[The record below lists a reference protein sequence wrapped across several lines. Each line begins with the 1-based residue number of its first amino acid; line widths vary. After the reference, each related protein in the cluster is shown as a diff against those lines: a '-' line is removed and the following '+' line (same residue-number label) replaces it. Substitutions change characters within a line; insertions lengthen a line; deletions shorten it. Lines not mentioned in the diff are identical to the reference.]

1 MPERALQR
9 AALAVA
15 MLTSFVTP
23 FMGSA
28 VNIALPGIGA
38 ELGMDAVMLTWIA
51 SAYILAAVVFLLPF
65 GRLADIHGRKKVF
78 SIGILFFLLGSLA
91 AALSRSGGMLIAAR
105 VIQGLGGG
113 LVFGTATAILIS
125 VYPPERRG
133 RVIGWNIA
141 SVYIGL
147 SLGPPAGGWMVGHF
161 GWRSI
166 FWLNSLL
173 CAVSLGLTL
182 RYLRREWKEAAGEKF
197 DAPGAAAYAL
207 GIVALMYGLS
217 SLPARRGYA
226 ALAAAAAALFLFIR
240 REGRTRFPLLEVRLL
255 RGNRVFAFSNLAAL
269 ISYSATFAVG
279 FLLSLYLQYVKGF
292 SPQQA
297 GLVMISQPVMQALFS
312 PVAGRLSDRI
322 EPRLI
327 ASAGMA
333 LTAAGLALLFFL
345 GPTTGV
351 AYISLSLVVL
361 GIGFGLFSSPNT
373 NAIMGSVE
381 RRHYSVASA
390 TLATMRMLGQMFSM
404 GMTALV
410 IALFVGHRPI
420 GAENQGGFLGGVHLL
435 LGGFSLLSL
444 AGIFASLARGRV
456 HKGVGAAD

>member
-1 MPERALQR
+1 MNSGRALQR

-15 MLTSFVTP
+15 MLTSFITP

-51 SAYILAAVVFLLPF
+51 SSYILAAVVFLLPF
-65 GRLADIHGRKKVF
+65 GRLADIYGRKKIF
-78 SIGILFFLLGSLA
+78 SLGILFFLLGSLA
-91 AALSRSGGMLIAAR
+91 AALSRSGAMLLAAR

-125 VYPPERRG
+125 VYPPEKRG
-133 RVIGWNIA
+133 HVIGWNIA
-141 SVYIGL
+141 AVYIGL
-147 SLGPPAGGWMVGHF
+147 SLGPPAGGWMVGQF

-166 FWLNSLL
+166 FWLNSIL
-173 CAVSLGLTL
+173 CAVVLWLTL

-217 SLPARRGYA
+217 TLPASRGYA
-226 ALAAAAAALFLFIR
+226 ALAAAAAALGLFIHW
-240 REGRTRFPLLEVRLL
+240 EGRTSTPLLEVRLL

-279 FLLSLYLQYVKGF
+279 FLLSLYLQYIKGLT
-292 SPQQA
+292 PQQA

-345 GPTTGV
+345 ERTTGV

-373 NAIMGSVE
+373 NAIMGAVE
-381 RRHYSVASA
+381 RRQFSVASA

-410 IALFVGHRPI
+410 IALFVGHRQI
-420 GAENQGGFLGGVHLL
+420 GAENQGGFLDGMHLL
-435 LGGFSLLSL
+435 LGGFALLSL
-444 AGIFASLARGRV
+444 AGIFASLARGKV
-456 HKGVGAAD
+456 HR

>member
-15 MLTSFVTP
+15 MLTSFITP

-51 SAYILAAVVFLLPF
+51 SSYILAAVVFLLPF
-65 GRLADIHGRKKVF
+65 GRLADIYGRKKIF
-78 SIGILFFLLGSLA
+78 SLGILFFLLGSLA
-91 AALSRSGGMLIAAR
+91 AALSRSGAMLLAAR

-125 VYPPERRG
+125 VYPPEKRG
-133 RVIGWNIA
+133 HVIGWNIA
-141 SVYIGL
+141 AVYIGL
-147 SLGPPAGGWMVGHF
+147 SLGPPAGGWMVGQF

-166 FWLNSLL
+166 FWLNSIL
-173 CAVSLGLTL
+173 CAVVLWLTL

-217 SLPARRGYA
+217 TLPASRGYA
-226 ALAAAAAALFLFIR
+226 ALAAAAAALGLFIHW
-240 REGRTRFPLLEVRLL
+240 EGRTSTPLLEVRLL

-279 FLLSLYLQYVKGF
+279 FLLSLYLQYIKGLT
-292 SPQQA
+292 PQQA

-345 GPTTGV
+345 ERTTGV

-373 NAIMGSVE
+373 NAIMGAVE
-381 RRHYSVASA
+381 RRQFSVASA

-410 IALFVGHRPI
+410 IALFVGHRQI
-420 GAENQGGFLGGVHLL
+420 GAENQGGFLDGMHLL
-435 LGGFSLLSL
+435 LGGFALLSL
-444 AGIFASLARGRV
+444 AGIFASLARGKV
-456 HKGVGAAD
+456 HR

>member
-1 MPERALQR
+1 MNSGRALQR

-51 SAYILAAVVFLLPF
+51 SSYILAAVVFLLPF
-65 GRLADIHGRKKVF
+65 GRLADIYGRKKIF
-78 SIGILFFLLGSLA
+78 SLGILFFLLGSLA
-91 AALSRSGGMLIAAR
+91 AALSRSGAMLLAAR

-125 VYPPERRG
+125 VYPPEKRG
-133 RVIGWNIA
+133 HVIGWNIA
-141 SVYIGL
+141 AVYIGL
-147 SLGPPAGGWMVGHF
+147 SLGPPAGGWMVGQF

-166 FWLNSLL
+166 FWLNSIL
-173 CAVSLGLTL
+173 CVVVLWLTL

-217 SLPARRGYA
+217 TLPASRGYA
-226 ALAAAAAALFLFIR
+226 ALAAAAAALGLFIHW
-240 REGRTRFPLLEVRLL
+240 EGRTSTPLLEVRLL

-279 FLLSLYLQYVKGF
+279 FLLSLYLQYIKGLT
-292 SPQQA
+292 PQQA

-345 GPTTGV
+345 ERTTGV

-373 NAIMGSVE
+373 NAIMGAVE
-381 RRHYSVASA
+381 RRQFSVASA

-410 IALFVGHRPI
+410 IALFVGHRQI
-420 GAENQGGFLGGVHLL
+420 GAENQGGFLDGMHLL
-435 LGGFSLLSL
+435 LGGFALLSL
-444 AGIFASLARGRV
+444 AGIFASLARGKV
-456 HKGVGAAD
+456 HR

>member
-78 SIGILFFLLGSLA
+78 SIGILFFLLGSL
-91 AALSRSGGMLIAAR
+91 
-105 VIQGLGGG
+105 
-113 LVFGTATAILIS
+113 
-125 VYPPERRG
+125 G

-207 GIVALMYGLS
+207 SIVALMYGLS

-435 LGGFSLLSL
+435 LGGFALLSL

>member
-1 MPERALQR
+1 MNSGRALQR

-15 MLTSFVTP
+15 MLTSFITP

-51 SAYILAAVVFLLPF
+51 SSYILAAVVFLLPF
-65 GRLADIHGRKKVF
+65 GRLADIYGRKKIF
-78 SIGILFFLLGSLA
+78 SLGILFFLLGSLA
-91 AALSRSGGMLIAAR
+91 AALSRSGAMLLAAR

-125 VYPPERRG
+125 VYPPEKRG
-133 RVIGWNIA
+133 HVIGWNIA
-141 SVYIGL
+141 AVYIGL
-147 SLGPPAGGWMVGHF
+147 SLGPPAGGWMVGQF

-166 FWLNSLL
+166 FWLNSIL
-173 CAVSLGLTL
+173 CAVVFWLTL

-217 SLPARRGYA
+217 TLPASRGYA
-226 ALAAAAAALFLFIR
+226 ALAAAAAALGLFIHW
-240 REGRTRFPLLEVRLL
+240 EGRTSTPLLEVRLL

-279 FLLSLYLQYVKGF
+279 FLLSLYLQYIKGLT
-292 SPQQA
+292 PQQA

-345 GPTTGV
+345 ERTTGV

-373 NAIMGSVE
+373 NAIMGAVE
-381 RRHYSVASA
+381 RRQFSVASA

-410 IALFVGHRPI
+410 IALFVGHRQI
-420 GAENQGGFLGGVHLL
+420 GAENQGGFLDGMHLL
-435 LGGFSLLSL
+435 LGGFALLSL
-444 AGIFASLARGRV
+444 AGIFASLARGKV
-456 HKGVGAAD
+456 HR

>member
-1 MPERALQR
+1 MNSGRALQR

-51 SAYILAAVVFLLPF
+51 SSYILAAVVFLLPF
-65 GRLADIHGRKKVF
+65 GRLADIYGRKKIF
-78 SIGILFFLLGSLA
+78 SLGILFFLLGSLA
-91 AALSRSGGMLIAAR
+91 AALSRSGAMLLAAR

-125 VYPPERRG
+125 VYPPEKRG
-133 RVIGWNIA
+133 HVIGWNIA
-141 SVYIGL
+141 AVYIGL
-147 SLGPPAGGWMVGHF
+147 SLGPPAGGWMVGQF

-166 FWLNSLL
+166 FWLNSIL
-173 CAVSLGLTL
+173 CAVVLWLTL

-217 SLPARRGYA
+217 TLPASRGYA
-226 ALAAAAAALFLFIR
+226 ALAAAAAALGLFIHW
-240 REGRTRFPLLEVRLL
+240 EGRTSTPLLEVRLL

-279 FLLSLYLQYVKGF
+279 FLLSLYLQYIKGLT
-292 SPQQA
+292 PQQA

-345 GPTTGV
+345 ERTTGV

-373 NAIMGSVE
+373 NAIMGAVE
-381 RRHYSVASA
+381 RRQFSVASA

-410 IALFVGHRPI
+410 IALFVGHRQI
-420 GAENQGGFLGGVHLL
+420 GAENQGGFLDGMHLL
-435 LGGFSLLSL
+435 LGGFALLSL
-444 AGIFASLARGRV
+444 AGIFASLARGKV
-456 HKGVGAAD
+456 HR